1 MEHRS
6 SSLAEQLVAC
16 QQRIVELEQRD
27 AEREALSA
35 QQRELIAH
43 QGAVIAQQQESI
55 ASYQEQLTKAAEQ
68 LRLLQRMLF
77 GQRRE
82 RYAPSPDQKLL
93 FVPEV
98 VEGLDKKENS
108 DESATESPSPRTRR
122 KPRRPRIEFP
132 QFWEH
137 RQKDYPLPEA
147 DLPCACCGQQR
158 VIIRTHIT
166 KRAEMEEAKLYVVEE
181 TRYTYG
187 CSHCHDGSQMVTT
200 QRPPQAV
207 EKSPFGPS
215 ILAWLVTWKFL
226 HHLPV
231 YRQQELL
238 LGPLKRWL
246 SRALLCGL
254 LARTAQALR
263 PLERLIRQQVLA
275 SVVINADETEVR
287 MLKPGH
293 GKTIKGY
300 LSGYA
305 GDADHRFVFYDFR
318 PSRSRDGPEEML
330 AGYRGYLQ
338 TDGYVV
344 YTSLVRHSEGRL
356 VDVACWAHG
365 RRGFEEAIPATSHP
379 LVHEAMIW
387 TQQLYDIEDRA
398 NELSPDDR
406 RALRQAEALP
416 ILAKMKA
423 RFDEVRPTLRPT
435 AKLAEAIDYV
445 LNRWDAFVR
454 YTSDGRIA
462 IDNNVIERLLR
473 PVAIGRKNYLFFGS
487 ERGGKTAAT
496 LYTLVQSARRNCVNV
511 WPYLTDV
518 LRRIPAI
525 DPADTAALEALL
537 PDRWVAAHPEHRL
550 EQREE
555 ESREAQARR
564 RRKRV
569 ARRVAAQQ
577 AVATP

>member
-1 MEHRS
+1 MEHGS
-6 SSLAEQLVAC
+6 PSLADQLTTC
-16 QQRIVELEQRD
+16 QQRIRDLEQTTAD
-27 AEREALSA
+27 
-35 QQRELIAH
+35 QQ
-43 QGAVIAQQQESI
+43 AVIAQQQEAI
-55 ASYQEQLTKAAEQ
+55 AAYQEQLAKAAEQ
-68 LRLLQRMLF
+68 LRFFKRAMF

-82 RYAPSPDQKLL
+82 RYSPSPDQKLL

-98 VEGLDKKENS
+98 VEGLDAKQE
-108 DESATESPSPRTRR
+108 ATQPDTNADSLPPRTRR

-137 RQKDYPLPEA
+137 RKIEYPLPDSE
-147 DLPCACCGQQR
+147 LPCGCCGAQR
-158 VIIRTHIT
+158 IIIRAHVT

-181 TRYTYG
+181 VRFTYG
-187 CSHCHDGSQMVTT
+187 CSHCHDGSQMRTT
-200 QRPPQAV
+200 ERPPQAV

-254 LARTAQALR
+254 LSRTARALQ
-263 PLERLIRQQVLA
+263 PLKRLIHQRVLA
-275 SVVINADETEVR
+275 SIIINADETEVK
-287 MLKPGH
+287 MLKPGN
-293 GKTIKGY
+293 GKAITGY

-305 GDADHRFVFYDFR
+305 GDADHRYVFYDFR
-318 PSRSRDGPEEML
+318 PSRSRDGPKEVL
-330 AGYRGYLQ
+330 ADYRGYLQ
-338 TDGYVV
+338 TDGYIV
-344 YTSLVRHSEGRL
+344 YASLVREAAGRL

-365 RRGFEEAIPATSHP
+365 RRGFEEAIPTTSHP

-398 NELSPDDR
+398 KDMSADER
-406 RALRQAEALP
+406 RELRQAEALP
-416 ILAKMKA
+416 ILARMKI

-454 YTSDGRIA
+454 YTQDGRIP

-473 PVAIGRKNYLFFGS
+473 PVAIGRKNFLFVGS
-487 ERGGKTAAT
+487 ENGGKTAAT
-496 LYTLVQSARRNCVNV
+496 LYTLVQSARRNCVDV

-518 LRRIPAI
+518 LRRIAAI
-525 DPADTAALEALL
+525 PFGDTAALEALL

-550 EQREE
+550 DQREE
-555 ESREAQARR
+555 ESRKAQAHR
-564 RRKRV
+564 RRKRA
-569 ARRVAAQQ
+569 ARRIAIA
-577 AVATP
+577 

>member
-1 MEHRS
+1 MEHGS
-6 SSLAEQLVAC
+6 PDLPESLAEC
-16 QQRIVELEQRD
+16 QQRIGQLEAMVTQQQQTI
-27 AEREALSA
+27 A
-35 QQRELIAH
+35 QQA
-43 QGAVIAQQQESI
+43 AVIAQQQEMT
-55 ASYQEQLTKAAEQ
+55 AAYQEQLAKAAEQ
-68 LRLLQRMLF
+68 LRFFKRAMF

-93 FVPEV
+93 FVPEAI
-98 VEGLDKKENS
+98 EGLAAKAQSGEEPAADS
-108 DESATESPSPRTRR
+108 SPPRPRR
-122 KPRRPRIEFP
+122 KPRRPRTEFP

-137 RQKDYPLPEA
+137 RKIEYPLPSEE
-147 DLPCACCGQQR
+147 LPCGCCGAER
-158 VIIRTHIT
+158 TIIRTHVT
-166 KRAEMEEAKLYVVEE
+166 KRVEMEEAKLYVVEE
-181 TRYTYG
+181 VRYTYG
-187 CSHCHDGSQMVTT
+187 CSDCHDGSQMVTT

-254 LARTAQALR
+254 LGRTAQALR
-263 PLERLIRQQVLA
+263 PLERLIHQRVLA

-287 MLKPGH
+287 MLKPGN
-293 GKTIKGY
+293 GKAIKGY

-305 GDADHRFVFYDFR
+305 GDADHRYVFYDFR
-318 PSRSRDGPEEML
+318 PSRSRDGPAEML
-330 AGYRGYLQ
+330 ATYRGYLQ
-338 TDGYVV
+338 TDGYSV

-365 RRGFEEAIPATSHP
+365 RRGFEEALPTTSHP

-398 NELSPDDR
+398 KEMSADDR
-406 RALRQAEALP
+406 RAMRQAEALP
-416 ILAKMKA
+416 ILLKMKA
-423 RFDEVRPTLRPT
+423 RLDEVRPTLRPT

-445 LNRWDAFVR
+445 LNRWDAFIR
-454 YTSDGRIA
+454 YTSDGRIP
-462 IDNNVIERLLR
+462 IDNNMIERLLR

-487 ERGGKTAAT
+487 EKGGKTAAT
-496 LYTLVQSARRNCVNV
+496 LYTLVQSARRNCVDV
-511 WPYLTDV
+511 WPYLTEV

-525 DPADTAALEALL
+525 APGDTAALEALL

-555 ESREAQARR
+555 ESREVQARR
-564 RRKRV
+564 RRKRA
-569 ARRVAAQQ
+569 ARR

>member
-1 MEHRS
+1 MEHGR
-6 SSLAEQLVAC
+6 SSLADQLAAC
-16 QQRIVELEQRD
+16 EQRICALEQTDIR
-27 AEREALSA
+27 
-35 QQRELIAH
+35 QQAIISQQQETIAH
-43 QGAVIAQQQESI
+43 QAAVIAQQQEM
-55 ASYQEQLTKAAEQ
+55 ATAYQEQLAKAAEQ
-68 LRLLQRMLF
+68 LRFFKRAMF

-82 RYAPSPDQKLL
+82 RYAPSPDQTLL
-93 FVPEV
+93 FVPEA
-98 VEGLDKKENS
+98 VEGLVAKEQNS
-108 DESATESPSPRTRR
+108 GDAPVDSSQPRTRR

-147 DLPCACCGQQR
+147 ELPCGCCGQQR
-158 VIIRTHIT
+158 VITRTHVT
-166 KRAEMEEAKLYVVEE
+166 KRLEMEEAKLYVVEE

-254 LARTAQALR
+254 LGRTALALR
-263 PLERLIRQQVLA
+263 PLERLIRQRVLA
-275 SVVINADETEVR
+275 SIVINADETEVR

-305 GDADHRFVFYDFR
+305 GDDDHRYVFYDFR
-318 PSRSRDGPEEML
+318 PSRSRDGPAEML
-330 AGYRGYLQ
+330 ATYRGYLQ
-338 TDGYVV
+338 TDGYSV

-365 RRGFEEAIPATSHP
+365 RRGFEEALPATSHP

-398 NELSPDDR
+398 HEMSPDDR

-416 ILAKMKA
+416 ILTKMKT
-423 RFDEVRPTLRPT
+423 RLDEVRPTLRPT
-435 AKLAEAIDYV
+435 AKLAEAIDYM
-445 LNRWDAFVR
+445 LNRWDAFLR
-454 YTSDGRIA
+454 YTSDGRIQ

-496 LYTLVQSARRNCVNV
+496 LYTLVQSARRNCVDV

-518 LRRIPAI
+518 LRRIAAI
-525 DPADTAALEALL
+525 APGDTAALEALL
-537 PDRWVAAHPEHRL
+537 PDHWVAAHPEHRL

-555 ESREAQARR
+555 ESHEAQARR
-564 RRKRV
+564 RQKRA
-569 ARRVAAQQ
+569 ARRAAS
-577 AVATP
+577 TPQG

>member
-1 MEHRS
+1 MEEGCP
-6 SSLAEQLVAC
+6 SLADQLATC
-16 QQRIVELEQRD
+16 QQRIRDLEQTTAD
-27 AEREALSA
+27 
-35 QQRELIAH
+35 QQAVITQQQETIAH
-43 QGAVIAQQQESI
+43 QATVIAQQQEM
-55 ASYQEQLTKAAEQ
+55 AATYQEQLAKAAEQ
-68 LRLLQRMLF
+68 LRFFKRAMF

-82 RYAPSPDQKLL
+82 RYAPSPDQTLL

-98 VEGLDKKENS
+98 VEGLDAKQETTQPDTNA
-108 DESATESPSPRTRR
+108 DSPPPRKPR

-137 RQKDYPLPEA
+137 RQTKYPLPPEE
-147 DLPCACCGQQR
+147 LPCGCCGAER
-158 VIIRTHIT
+158 VIIHTHVT
-166 KRAEMEEAKLYVVEE
+166 KRAEVEEAKIYVVEE
-181 TRYTYG
+181 VRYTYG
-187 CSHCHDGSQMVTT
+187 CSHCHDGSQMRTT
-200 QRPPQAV
+200 ERPPQAV

-254 LARTAQALR
+254 LSRTAQALR
-263 PLERLIRQQVLA
+263 PLERLIHQRVLA
-275 SVVINADETEVR
+275 SIVINADETEVK
-287 MLKPGH
+287 MLKPGN
-293 GKTIKGY
+293 GKAITGY

-305 GDADHRFVFYDFR
+305 GDADHRYVFYDFR
-318 PSRSRDGPEEML
+318 PSRSRDGPKEVL
-330 AGYRGYLQ
+330 ADYRGYLQ
-338 TDGYVV
+338 TDGYIV
-344 YTSLVRHSEGRL
+344 YTSLVREAAGRL

-365 RRGFEEAIPATSHP
+365 RRGFEEALPATNHP

-398 NELSPDDR
+398 KEMSPEDR
-406 RALRQAEALP
+406 QALRQAEALP
-416 ILAKMKA
+416 ILARMKA

-454 YTSDGRIA
+454 YTGDGRIP

-487 ERGGKTAAT
+487 EHGGQTAAT
-496 LYTLVQSARRNCVNV
+496 LYTLVQSARRNCVDV

-518 LRRIPAI
+518 LRRIAAI
-525 DPADTAALEALL
+525 PPGDTAALEALL
-537 PDRWVAAHPEHRL
+537 PDRWLAAHPEHRL

-564 RRKRV
+564 RRKRA
-569 ARRVAAQQ
+569 ARRI
-577 AVATP
+577 AVAQ

>member
-1 MEHRS
+1 MEYGS
-6 SSLAEQLVAC
+6 PSLADQLVAC
-16 QQRIVELEQRD
+16 QQRIRELEQRD
-27 AEREALSA
+27 AD
-35 QQRELIAH
+35 QQ
-43 QGAVIAQQQESI
+43 AVIAQQQEVI
-55 ASYQEQLTKAAEQ
+55 AACQEQLAKAAEQ
-68 LRLLQRMLF
+68 LRFFKRAMF

-82 RYAPSPDQKLL
+82 RYAPSPDQMVL

-98 VEGLDKKENS
+98 VEGLNAKQQNS
-108 DESATESPSPRTRR
+108 QDANADLPPPRTRR

-137 RQKDYPLPEA
+137 RQTEYPLPEA
-147 DLPCACCGQQR
+147 ELPCGCCGQR
-158 VIIRTHIT
+158 RIITRTHVT
-166 KRAEMEEAKLYVVEE
+166 KRLEMEEAKLYVVEE
-181 TRYTYG
+181 VRYTYG

-215 ILAWLVTWKFL
+215 VLAWLVTWKFL

-263 PLERLIRQQVLA
+263 PLERLIRQRVID
-275 SVVINADETEVR
+275 SIVINADETEVR

-305 GDADHRFVFYDFR
+305 GDADHRYVFYDFR
-318 PSRSRDGPEEML
+318 PSRGRDGPEEML
-330 AGYRGYLQ
+330 ANYQGYLQ

-344 YTSLVRHSEGRL
+344 YTSLVRHSAGRL

-387 TQQLYDIEDRA
+387 TQQLYDLEDRA
-398 NELSPDDR
+398 REMLADER

-416 ILAKMKA
+416 ILARMKA

-445 LNRWDAFVR
+445 LNRWDAFAR
-454 YTSDGRIA
+454 YTSDGRIP

-487 ERGGKTAAT
+487 EKGGQTAAT
-496 LYTLVQSARRNCVNV
+496 LYTLVQSARRNCVDV

-518 LRRIPAI
+518 LRRLPGIAPN
-525 DPADTAALEALL
+525 DTASLDTLL
-537 PDRWVAAHPEHRL
+537 PDRWIAAHPEHRL

-564 RRKRV
+564 RRKRA
-569 ARRVAAQQ
+569 ARRAA
-577 AVATP
+577 AVSP

>member
-1 MEHRS
+1 
-6 SSLAEQLVAC
+6 
-16 QQRIVELEQRD
+16 
-27 AEREALSA
+27 
-35 QQRELIAH
+35 
-43 QGAVIAQQQESI
+43 
-55 ASYQEQLTKAAEQ
+55 
-68 LRLLQRMLF
+68 
-77 GQRRE
+77 
-82 RYAPSPDQKLL
+82 
-93 FVPEV
+93 
-98 VEGLDKKENS
+98 
-108 DESATESPSPRTRR
+108 
-122 KPRRPRIEFP
+122 
-132 QFWEH
+132 
-137 RQKDYPLPEA
+137 
-147 DLPCACCGQQR
+147 
-158 VIIRTHIT
+158 
-166 KRAEMEEAKLYVVEE
+166 MEEAKLYVVEE
-181 TRYTYG
+181 VRFTYG
-187 CSHCHDGSQMVTT
+187 CSHCHDGSQMQTT
-200 QRPPQAV
+200 ERPPQAV

-254 LARTAQALR
+254 LSRTAQALR
-263 PLERLIRQQVLA
+263 PLERLIHQRVLA
-275 SVVINADETEVR
+275 SIVINADETEVK
-287 MLKPGH
+287 MLKPGN
-293 GKTIKGY
+293 GKAITGY

-305 GDADHRFVFYDFR
+305 GDADHRYVFYDFR
-318 PSRSRDGPEEML
+318 PIRSRDGPREVL
-330 AGYRGYLQ
+330 ADYRGYLQ
-338 TDGYVV
+338 TDGYIV
-344 YTSLVRHSEGRL
+344 YTSLVREAAGRL

-398 NELSPDDR
+398 KEMSAEDR

-416 ILAKMKA
+416 ILARMKA

-454 YTSDGRIA
+454 YTEDGRIQ

-487 ERGGKTAAT
+487 EHGGQTAAT
-496 LYTLVQSARRNCVNV
+496 LYTLVQSARRNCVDV

-518 LRRIPAI
+518 LRRIAGIAPG
-525 DPADTAALEALL
+525 DTAALEALL

-550 EQREE
+550 EQREQ
-555 ESREAQARR
+555 ESHEAQARR
-564 RRKRV
+564 RRRRV
-569 ARRVAAQQ
+569 ARRAA
-577 AVATP
+577 AVQPVTAIP

>member
-1 MEHRS
+1 MERES
-6 SSLAEQLVAC
+6 LSLADQLAAC
-16 QQRIVELEQRD
+16 QQRIRELEQRD
-27 AEREALSA
+27 PD
-35 QQRELIAH
+35 QQ
-43 QGAVIAQQQESI
+43 AVIAQQQEVI
-55 ASYQEQLTKAAEQ
+55 AACQEQLAKAAEQ
-68 LRLLQRMLF
+68 LRFFKRAMF

-98 VEGLDKKENS
+98 VEGVNAKQQNS
-108 DESATESPSPRTRR
+108 QDANADSSPPRNRR

-137 RQKDYPLPEA
+137 RQTEYPLPEA
-147 DLPCACCGQQR
+147 ELPCGCCGQR
-158 VIIRTHIT
+158 RIITRTHVT
-166 KRAEMEEAKLYVVEE
+166 KRLEMEEAKLYVVEE
-181 TRYTYG
+181 VRYTYG
-187 CSHCHDGSQMVTT
+187 CSHCHDGSQMQTT

-254 LARTAQALR
+254 LGRTALALR
-263 PLERLIRQQVLA
+263 PLERLIRQRVLA
-275 SVVINADETEVR
+275 SIVINADETEVR

-305 GDADHRFVFYDFR
+305 DDADHRYVFYDFR
-318 PSRSRDGPEEML
+318 PSRSRDGPAEML
-330 AGYRGYLQ
+330 ATYRGYLQ
-338 TDGYVV
+338 TDGYSV
-344 YTSLVRHSEGRL
+344 YTSLVRHSEDRL

-365 RRGFEEAIPATSHP
+365 RRGFEEAIPATSDL

-398 NELSPDDR
+398 QEMPPDDR
-406 RALRQAEALP
+406 RALRQAKALP
-416 ILAKMKA
+416 ILMRMKA
-423 RFDEVRPTLRPT
+423 RLDEVRPTLRPT
-435 AKLAEAIDYV
+435 AKLAEAIDYM

-454 YTSDGRIA
+454 YISDGRIQ

-473 PVAIGRKNYLFFGS
+473 PVAIGRKNFLFFGS
-487 ERGGKTAAT
+487 EKGGQTAAT
-496 LYTLVQSARRNCVNV
+496 LYTLVQSARRNNVNV

-525 DPADTAALEALL
+525 APGDAAALEALL
-537 PDRWVAAHPEHRL
+537 PDRWLAAHPEHRL

-555 ESREAQARR
+555 ESREAQVRR
-564 RRKRV
+564 RRKRA
-569 ARRVAAQQ
+569 ARRAAI
-577 AVATP
+577 AS